1 MRPLIGQC
9 LAGIAKAW
17 EAAGEVA
24 TAADYSEQAQ
34 HTFDELRQPSN
45 PSHGQHLMTCFRV
58 APRGSATCNL
68 CFGGDLLTTGS

>member
-9 LAGIAKAW
+9 LAGIAKAC

-34 HTFDELRQPSN
+34 HIFDELRLSSN
-45 PSHGQHLMTCFRV
+45 PSLY
-58 APRGSATCNL
+58 PRQ
-68 CFGGDLLTTGS
+68 

>member
-9 LAGIAKAW
+9 LAGITKAC

-34 HTFDELRQPSN
+34 HIFDELRLPVEPIIVSA
-45 PSHGQHLMTCFRV
+45 PVVLTIV
-58 APRGSATCNL
+58 APS
-68 CFGGDLLTTGS
+68 